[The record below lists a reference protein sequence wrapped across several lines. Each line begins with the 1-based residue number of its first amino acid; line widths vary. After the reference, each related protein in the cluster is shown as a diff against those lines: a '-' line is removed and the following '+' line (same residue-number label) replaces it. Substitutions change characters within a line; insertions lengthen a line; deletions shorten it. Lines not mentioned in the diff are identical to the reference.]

1 MDADE
6 RGWGGIGIREGPNPL
21 PTEQGIAAT
30 PSFFCVHLRLNPL
43 RASAVPKLPFC
54 KTSGKSA
61 PCQLVFVVM
70 NRTQHCNELRPEHA
84 GQTVTLVGWVHSRR
98 DLGGVLFIDLRDREG
113 RTQTVFDPADL
124 PNEVFETAT
133 HLHSES
139 VIQLTGQVRL
149 RPTGTENAKIPTGRI
164 EVLVKEMVVLNNAAI
179 LPFPVDDPE
188 VASKVNEELRL
199 QYRYL
204 DLRRPEMMRNLR
216 LRSKVAIATRSFM
229 DDQGFLEIE
238 TPTLFKS
245 TPEGAREF
253 LVPNRRE
260 AGTFYALPQSPQ
272 QFKQILMVSGVERYF
287 QLARCYRDEDLRA
300 DRQPEFTQVDI
311 EMSFIDRED
320 IYALIEGLL
329 KRVWKTALNMDIAT
343 PFRRISFEE
352 ALNRWGIDKPD
363 TRFGMEL
370 VDMTEDFRS
379 STFKVFSGAV
389 ANGGVVKALN
399 AKGLAGAT
407 QGQLETMTDYAKSFG
422 AKGLAFI
429 KVENG
434 EWKSPIVKFFSE
446 AEKAAL
452 TTKLNIEQG
461 DLILFAADQW
471 LNACEILGKIRLYC
485 ADVLKTQG
493 KLVIDPTQFNFLWV
507 VEFPLLGFDREMNRW
522 YSSHHPFT
530 APVADDI
537 PLLKADPKKVRGQHY
552 DIVVNGVEL
561 GGGSIRIHQPD
572 VQKTIFEE
580 VLQISPEETQSR
592 FGYMLEAFKYGAPPH
607 GGIALGFDRL
617 CAILCGTTSI
627 RDVIA
632 FPKTAKGVCLMT
644 ESPSPVTARQLRDL
658 HIEVKAAPKKDQ
670 PGAPD
675 QA

>member
-1 MDADE
+1 M
-6 RGWGGIGIREGPNPL
+6 
-21 PTEQGIAAT
+21 
-30 PSFFCVHLRLNPL
+30 
-43 RASAVPKLPFC
+43 K
-54 KTSGKSA
+54 
-61 PCQLVFVVM
+61 
-70 NRTQHCNELRPEHA
+70 RTHHCNELRPAHI
-84 GQTVTLVGWVHSRR
+84 GQTVTLSGWVHSRR
-98 DLGGVLFIDLRDREG
+98 DLGGLIFIDIRDREG
-113 RTQTVFDPADL
+113 RTQTVFDP
-124 PNEVFETAT
+124 
-133 HLHSES
+133 SEISPEILTLEFFDKAQKLRSECVVS
-139 VIQLTGQVRL
+139 VTGKVRQ
-149 RPTGTENAKIPTGRI
+149 RPIGTNNDKIPTGQI
-164 EVLVKEMVVLNNAAI
+164 EVIVTNLEVLNMAEV

-188 VASKVNEELRL
+188 IANKVNEELRL

-204 DLRRPEMMRNLR
+204 DLRRPEMARNLKV
-216 LRSKVAIATRSFM
+216 RSKVAIATRSYM
-229 DDQGFLEIE
+229 DEQGFLEVE

-272 QFKQILMVSGVERYF
+272 QFKQILMVAGVEKYF

-320 IYALIEGLL
+320 IYALIEGLI
-329 KRVWKTALNMDIAT
+329 KRVWKTALNVDVPT
-343 PFRRISFEE
+343 PFKRISFEE
-352 ALNRWGIDKPD
+352 ALNRFGIDKPD

-370 VDMTEDFRS
+370 VDMTDDFRA
-379 STFKVFSGAV
+379 STFKVFSGTI

-407 QGQLETMTDYAKSFG
+407 QGQIETMTEYAKSFG

-452 TTKLNIEQG
+452 TTKLAIQEG

-485 ADVLKTQG
+485 ADVLKGQG
-493 KLVIDPTQFNFLWV
+493 KLVIPADQFNFLWV
-507 VEFPLLGFDREMNRW
+507 IEFPLLGFDRENNRW

-580 VLQISPEETQSR
+580 LLAIPPEETKLR
-592 FGYMLEAFKYGAPPH
+592 FGYMLDAFRYGAPPH

-617 CAILCGTTSI
+617 IAILCGTPSI

-632 FPKTAKGVCLMT
+632 FPKTAKGTCLMT
-644 ESPSPVTARQLRDL
+644 DSPSAVSAKQLRDL
-658 HIEVKAAPKKDQ
+658 YIDVKVKQ
-670 PGAPD
+670 PQPVLPAK
-675 QA
+675 

>member
-1 MDADE
+1 M
-6 RGWGGIGIREGPNPL
+6 
-21 PTEQGIAAT
+21 
-30 PSFFCVHLRLNPL
+30 
-43 RASAVPKLPFC
+43 K
-54 KTSGKSA
+54 
-61 PCQLVFVVM
+61 
-70 NRTQHCNELRPEHA
+70 RTHHCNELRPAHI
-84 GQTVTLVGWVHSRR
+84 GQTVTLSGWVHSRR
-98 DLGGVLFIDLRDREG
+98 DLGGLIFIDIRDREG
-113 RTQTVFDPADL
+113 RTQTVFDPSDL
-124 PNEVFETAT
+124 TPELFAQAAS
-133 HLHSES
+133 LRSECVVS
-139 VIQLTGQVRL
+139 ITGKVRA
-149 RPTGTENAKIPTGRI
+149 RPAGTNNAKIPTGEVEVGVTGL
-164 EVLVKEMVVLNNAAI
+164 EVLNMAEV

-188 VASKVNEELRL
+188 IANKVNEELRL

-204 DLRRPEMMRNLR
+204 DLRRPEMARNLKV
-216 LRSKVAIATRSFM
+216 RSKVAIATRSYM
-229 DDQGFLEIE
+229 DEQGFLEVE

-272 QFKQILMVSGVERYF
+272 QFKQILMVAGVEKYF

-320 IYALIEGLL
+320 IYSLIEGLL
-329 KRVWKTALNMDIAT
+329 KRVWKIALNIDVPT
-343 PFRRISFEE
+343 PFKRISFEE

-363 TRFGMEL
+363 TRFAMEL
-370 VDMTEDFRS
+370 VDMTEDFRA
-379 STFKVFSGAV
+379 STFKVFSGTI

-399 AKGLAGAT
+399 AKGMAGAT
-407 QGQLETMTDYAKSFG
+407 QGQIETMTEYAKSFG

-429 KVENG
+429 KVEKG

-452 TTKLNIEQG
+452 TTKLKIEEG

-485 ADVLKTQG
+485 ADVLKGQG
-493 KLVIDPTQFNFLWV
+493 KLTIPADQFNFLWV
-507 VEFPLLGFDREMNRW
+507 IEFPLLGFDREQNRW

-530 APVADDI
+530 APVTEDI
-537 PLLKADPKKVRGQHY
+537 PLLKTDPKKVRGQHY
-552 DIVVNGVEL
+552 DVVVNGVEL

-580 VLQISPEETQSR
+580 LLAIPPEETKLR
-592 FGYMLEAFKYGAPPH
+592 FGYMLDAFKYGAPPH

-617 CAILCGTTSI
+617 IAILCGTQSI

-632 FPKTAKGVCLMT
+632 FPKTAKGTCLMT
-644 ESPSPVTARQLRDL
+644 DSPSQVSPKQLRDL
-658 HIEVKAAPKKDQ
+658 YLEVKAKPVAPASAKT
-670 PGAPD
+670 
-675 QA
+675 

>member
-1 MDADE
+1 M
-6 RGWGGIGIREGPNPL
+6 
-21 PTEQGIAAT
+21 
-30 PSFFCVHLRLNPL
+30 
-43 RASAVPKLPFC
+43 K
-54 KTSGKSA
+54 
-61 PCQLVFVVM
+61 
-70 NRTQHCNELRPEHA
+70 RTHHCNELRPAHI
-84 GQTVTLVGWVHSRR
+84 GQTVTLSGWVHSRR
-98 DLGGVLFIDLRDREG
+98 DLGGLIFIDIRDREG
-113 RTQTVFDPADL
+113 RTQTVFDPSDL
-124 PNEVFETAT
+124 SPELFTQAAA
-133 HLHSES
+133 LRSECVVS
-139 VIQLTGQVRL
+139 LTGKVRQ
-149 RPTGTENAKIPTGRI
+149 RPAGTTNTKIPTGEVEVAVAAL
-164 EVLVKEMVVLNNAAI
+164 EVLNMADV
-179 LPFPVDDPE
+179 LPFQIDDPE
-188 VASKVNEELRL
+188 AAAKVAEDTRL
-199 QYRYL
+199 KYRYL
-204 DLRRPEMMRNLR
+204 DLRRPEMVRNLKV
-216 LRSKVAIATRSFM
+216 RSKVAVATRQFM
-229 DDQGFLEIE
+229 DEQGFLEVE

-272 QFKQILMVSGVERYF
+272 QFKQILMVAGLEKYF

-329 KRVWKTALNMDIAT
+329 KRVWKVALNVDIPT
-343 PFRRISFEE
+343 PFKRITFEE
-352 ALNRWGIDKPD
+352 ALNRYGIDKPD
-363 TRFGMEL
+363 TRFAMEL
-370 VDMTEDFRS
+370 ADFTEEFKT
-379 STFKVFSGAV
+379 STFKVFSGTI

-407 QGQLETMTDYAKSFG
+407 QGQIETMTEYAKSFG

-429 KVENG
+429 KVEKG
-434 EWKSPIVKFFSE
+434 EWKSPIVKFFSA

-452 TTKLNIEQG
+452 TQKLGIEEG

-485 ADVLKTQG
+485 ADLLKTQG
-493 KLVIDPTQFNFLWV
+493 KLTIDPAQFNFLWV
-507 VEFPLLGFDREMNRW
+507 IEFPLLGFDREQNRW

-530 APVADDI
+530 APVREDI
-537 PLLKADPKKVRGQHY
+537 PLLKTDPKKVRGQHY

-580 VLQISPEETQSR
+580 LLQIPPEETKLR
-592 FGYMLEAFKYGAPPH
+592 FGYMLEAFRYGAPPH

-617 CAILCGTTSI
+617 IAMLCNAPSI

-632 FPKTAKGVCLMT
+632 FPKTAKGTDLMT
-644 ESPSPVTARQLRDL
+644 DSPSSVSPKQLREL
-658 HIEVKAAPKKDQ
+658 YIEVKGKK
-670 PGAPD
+670 PEPPAGKA
-675 QA
+675 

>member
-1 MDADE
+1 M
-6 RGWGGIGIREGPNPL
+6 
-21 PTEQGIAAT
+21 
-30 PSFFCVHLRLNPL
+30 
-43 RASAVPKLPFC
+43 K
-54 KTSGKSA
+54 
-61 PCQLVFVVM
+61 
-70 NRTQHCNELRPEHA
+70 RTHHCNELRPEDA
-84 GQTVTLVGWVHSRR
+84 GQQVTLTGWVHSRR

-124 PNEVFETAT
+124 AKEVFDTAT
-133 HLHSES
+133 KLHAES
-139 VIQLTGQVRL
+139 VIEITGKVRQRPAGTNNEKIATGQV
-149 RPTGTENAKIPTGRI
+149 
-164 EVLVKEMVVLNNAAI
+164 EVLVKELVVLNHADP
-179 LPFPVDDPE
+179 LPFQIDDPE
-188 VASKVNEELRL
+188 AAAKVSEETRMK
-199 QYRYL
+199 YRFL
-204 DLRRPEMMRNLR
+204 DLRRPEMTHNLR

-229 DDQGFLEIE
+229 DEQGFLEVE
-238 TPTLFKS
+238 TPILFKS

-253 LVPNRRE
+253 LVPNHRDP
-260 AGTFYALPQSPQ
+260 GTFYALPQSPQ
-272 QFKQILMVSGVERYF
+272 QFKQILMVSGVERYY
-287 QLARCYRDEDLRA
+287 QLARCFRDEDQRA
-300 DRQPEFTQVDI
+300 DRQLEFTQVDV

-329 KRVWKTALNMDIAT
+329 KKVWKTALNIDIPT
-343 PFRRISFEE
+343 PFKRVSFQE

-363 TRFGMEL
+363 MRFGMEL
-370 VDMTEDFRS
+370 VDFTEDFRA
-379 STFKVFSGAV
+379 STFKVFSGAI
-389 ANGGVVKALN
+389 ASGGVVKAMN
-399 AKGLAGAT
+399 AKGMAGAT
-407 QGQLETMTDYAKSFG
+407 QGQIETMTEYAKSFG
-422 AKGLAFI
+422 AKGLAYI

-446 AEKAAL
+446 AEKTAL
-452 TTKLNIEQG
+452 KTKLAIEEG

-493 KLVIDPTQFNFLWV
+493 KLTIDPKQFNFLWV
-507 VEFPLLGFDREMNRW
+507 IEFPLLGFDREQNRW

-530 APVADDI
+530 APVAEDI
-537 PLLKADPKKVRGQHY
+537 PLLKTDPKKVRGQHY

-580 VLQISPEETQSR
+580 LLQIPPDETKLR
-592 FGYMLEAFKYGAPPH
+592 FGYMLEAFRYGAPPH

-644 ESPSPVTARQLRDL
+644 DSPSQVSARQLRDL
-658 HIEVKAAPKKDQ
+658 YIEVKVKK
-670 PGAPD
+670 PE
-675 QA
+675 

>member
-1 MDADE
+1 M
-6 RGWGGIGIREGPNPL
+6 RLRWGFG
-21 PTEQGIAAT
+21 
-30 PSFFCVHLRLNPL
+30 CLR
-43 RASAVPKLPFC
+43 STSPFENARQIDTVEPDFSM
-54 KTSGKSA
+54 K
-61 PCQLVFVVM
+61 
-70 NRTQHCNELRPEHA
+70 RTHHCNELRASDA
-84 GQTVTLVGWVHSRR
+84 GRAVILTGWVHSRR

-113 RTQTVFDPADL
+113 RTQTVFDPSDL
-124 PNEVFETAT
+124 PTALFDVASK
-133 HLHSES
+133 LHAES
-139 VIQLTGQVRL
+139 VIEIEGKVRV
-149 RPTGTENAKIPTGRI
+149 RPEGTRNAKILSG
-164 EVLVKEMVVLNNAAI
+164 EVEVQVQSMTVLNPSAI
-179 LPFPVDDPE
+179 LPFQVDDPE
-188 VASKVNEELRL
+188 VANKVNEELRL

-216 LRSKVAIATRSFM
+216 LRSKVAIATRSYM

-260 AGTFYALPQSPQ
+260 PGTFYALPQSPQ

-311 EMSFIDRED
+311 EMSFIERED

-329 KRVWKTALNMDIAT
+329 KRVWKTALNMDIPT
-343 PFRRISFEE
+343 PFKRISFEE

-370 VDMTEDFRS
+370 VDFTEDFRGS
-379 STFKVFSGAV
+379 KFGVFGNCV
-389 ANGGVVKALN
+389 AGGGVVKAMN

-407 QGQLETMTDYAKSFG
+407 QGQIETMTEYAKSFG

-434 EWKSPIVKFFSE
+434 EWKSPIVKFFNE

-452 TTKLNIEQG
+452 TEKLGIEQG

-485 ADVLKTQG
+485 VEVLKTQG
-493 KLVIDPTQFNFLWV
+493 KLVVDPTRFDFLWV
-507 VEFPLLGFDREMNRW
+507 IEFPLLGFDREMNRW

-530 APVADDI
+530 APVAEDI
-537 PLLKADPKKVRGQHY
+537 PFLKTDPKKVRGQHY

-561 GGGSIRIHQPD
+561 GGGSIRIHQAD

-580 VLQISPEETQSR
+580 LLQISPEETQSR

-632 FPKTAKGVCLMT
+632 FPKTAKGTCMMT
-644 ESPSPVTARQLRDL
+644 SSPSAVTSRQLRDL
-658 HIEVKAAPKKDQ
+658 HIEVKAAKKE
-670 PGAPD
+670 A
-675 QA
+675 